1 MTPQQIALVQQ
12 SFSKVAP
19 ISEAAAVLF
28 YDRLFDVAP
37 SVRAMFPE
45 DMTEQRKK
53 LMGMLAAVVSG
64 LSNLETILPAASALA
79 KRHVAYGAKAEHY
92 PVVGATLLW
101 TLEKGLGEAWT
112 PELAT
117 AWTDAYGVLSGYMIS
132 KPTARRR
139 RPPNR
144 RCLVSEPL
152 VIVGNGM
159 AAARLVDELAK
170 TALGRY
176 AVAVIGEEPR
186 LAYNRVLLSSVLA
199 GETGSHEIELR
210 PADWWRHRGVTV
222 RYGYRVT
229 EIDTGRRELK
239 IAGEESMEYSKLV
252 LATGST
258 PLRLNVPG
266 ADLAGVHTFRDTR
279 DVDLL
284 LTLAAAKKR
293 VVVVGG
299 GLLGLEAAYGLAKA
313 GAPVTLLHLMDRLM
327 ERQLDGPAA
336 DLLKTL
342 VERKGIRILLN
353 ASTARIHGE
362 RHVEAVELADGSR
375 IEADAVI
382 FAAGI
387 RPNIALAKEAGIAV
401 NRGIVVND
409 EMQTASPDIY
419 ALGEC
424 AEHRGTCYGLVEP
437 AYEQARVLARHLG
450 GRPAAYQGSV
460 VSTNLK
466 VSGVSVFS
474 AGDFMGGEGSESL
487 VLTDRR
493 RGTYKKLVIAD
504 GCLTGAVLIGDTA
517 DALWYL
523 ELIRTREKIAGIRAD
538 MMFGRALALPSKAA

>member
-1 MTPQQIALVQQ
+1 M
-12 SFSKVAP
+12 
-19 ISEAAAVLF
+19 
-28 YDRLFDVAP
+28 
-37 SVRAMFPE
+37 
-45 DMTEQRKK
+45 
-53 LMGMLAAVVSG
+53 
-64 LSNLETILPAASALA
+64 
-79 KRHVAYGAKAEHY
+79 
-92 PVVGATLLW
+92 
-101 TLEKGLGEAWT
+101 
-112 PELAT
+112 
-117 AWTDAYGVLSGYMIS
+117 
-132 KPTARRR
+132 
-139 RPPNR
+139 
-144 RCLVSEPL
+144 SEPL

-170 TALGRY
+170 TSLGRY

-239 IAGEESMEYSKLV
+239 IEGEESMEYSKLV

-327 ERQLDGPAA
+327 ERQLDLPAA

-362 RHVEAVELADGSR
+362 GHVEAVELADGTR

-387 RPNIALAKEAGIAV
+387 RPNVALAKEAGIAV

-409 EMQTASPDIY
+409 EMQTASPDIF

-437 AYEQARVLARHLG
+437 AYEQARVLARHLA

-504 GCLTGAVLIGDTA
+504 GRLTGAVLIGDTV

-523 ELIRTREKIAGIRAD
+523 ELIRNRDKVAAIRTD
-538 MMFGRALALPSKAA
+538 MMFGRALARPSKAA

>member
-1 MTPQQIALVQQ
+1 M
-12 SFSKVAP
+12 
-19 ISEAAAVLF
+19 
-28 YDRLFDVAP
+28 
-37 SVRAMFPE
+37 
-45 DMTEQRKK
+45 
-53 LMGMLAAVVSG
+53 
-64 LSNLETILPAASALA
+64 
-79 KRHVAYGAKAEHY
+79 
-92 PVVGATLLW
+92 
-101 TLEKGLGEAWT
+101 
-112 PELAT
+112 
-117 AWTDAYGVLSGYMIS
+117 
-132 KPTARRR
+132 
-139 RPPNR
+139 
-144 RCLVSEPL
+144 SEPL

-284 LTLAAAKKR
+284 LSLAAAKKR

-353 ASTARIHGE
+353 ASTARIHGDG
-362 RHVEAVELADGSR
+362 HVEAVELADGSR

-382 FAAGI
+382 LAAGI

-437 AYEQARVLARHLG
+437 AYEQARVLARHLA
-450 GRPAAYQGSV
+450 GRPTAYQGSV

-474 AGDFMGGEGSESL
+474 AGDFIGADGSESL

-493 RGTYKKLVIAD
+493 RGTYKKLVITE
-504 GCLTGAVLIGDTA
+504 GRLTGAVLIGDTV

-523 ELIRTREKIAGIRAD
+523 ELIRNREKVAAFRAD
-538 MMFGRALALPSKAA
+538 MMFGRALARTSKAA